1 MGTFVN
7 FYGDMTVAPEK
18 LPELTERMARLWE
31 QGGMMQVEEINL
43 FGKHISLLHQP
54 EPDERADG
62 WIWTCYNYHENDFW
76 ETFSYGPASGR
87 LCSSKLG
94 QLNFCRSVL
103 ASYILLEFYVE
114 GFALTALDGDMING
128 EPFIGW
134 LNYIFD
140 EQYTNQRESGL
151 WAAPILKAGTPVSKE
166 ILSSPWSVVEPLP
179 TEKFIHRTGNARAY
193 LWTPD
198 GDVEISPA
206 MWLWLAELRRKL
218 DAHLDREGELFP
230 PQKLVERLVY
240 ALDTIQRKG
249 RYVFA
254 FRDMFYEFLARSTER
269 PIQAAVLLLED
280 LAAAEIDNHKATLE
294 GRRLMAVLFNRALRQ
309 EVLGF

>member
-31 QGGMMQVEEINL
+31 QGGMMQVEDVNL

-94 QLNFCRSVL
+94 QLNFCRIVL

-140 EQYTNQRESGL
+140 EQYTNQRGKRPVGGTDSESRHAGLEGDPVQPLVGGGAAAHGEVYPPNRRCAGLPLDAGWGCEVLPGNASVAGRTEEEAGRPSGPGEGAVPAPKTGGAAGVRAGYDPAERPVCVRLPGYVLRIPRPQHGAPDPGRRSAAGESG
-151 WAAPILKAGTPVSKE
+151 SC
-166 ILSSPWSVVEPLP
+166 
-179 TEKFIHRTGNARAY
+179 
-193 LWTPD
+193 
-198 GDVEISPA
+198 GD
-206 MWLWLAELRRKL
+206 
-218 DAHLDREGELFP
+218 
-230 PQKLVERLVY
+230 
-240 ALDTIQRKG
+240 
-249 RYVFA
+249 
-254 FRDMFYEFLARSTER
+254 
-269 PIQAAVLLLED
+269 
-280 LAAAEIDNHKATLE
+280 
-294 GRRLMAVLFNRALRQ
+294 
-309 EVLGF
+309 